1 MNISTTSLNEWRFE
15 QKKRL
20 EWWYSGINIH
30 CIPFYLFINISTE
43 NLCELYNVELN
54 YFKQLKQ

>member
-20 EWWYSGINIH
+20 EWWCSGINE
-30 CIPFYLFINISTE
+30 CYSTI
-43 NLCELYNVELN
+43 
-54 YFKQLKQ
+54 KII

>member
-20 EWWYSGINIH
+20 EWWCSGINIH
-30 CIPFYLFINISTE
+30 CIPFYLFINISTDR
-43 NLCELYNVELN
+43 LCELYNVELN
-54 YFKQLKQ
+54 YFKK